1 MYTYIHIYVIMI
13 KYVLDF
19 WDVGHVK
26 NLLYPVMH
34 SNAEN
39 IPSLREKQAVVCGD
53 IKDIKYC
60 KFSQTIVPFHGMK

>member
-1 MYTYIHIYVIMI
+1 MI
-13 KYVLDF
+13 KYVLNF
-19 WDVGHVK
+19 WDIGHVK

-39 IPSLREKQAVVCGD
+39 IPFYKKNRLWFCGD

-60 KFSQTIVPFHGMK
+60 KFSRTIVPFHGMK

>member
-1 MYTYIHIYVIMI
+1 MI

-39 IPSLREKQAVVCGD
+39 IPSLREKQAVVMWR
-53 IKDIKYC
+53 
-60 KFSQTIVPFHGMK
+60 H

>member
-1 MYTYIHIYVIMI
+1 MI

-34 SNAEN
+34 SDAEN
-39 IPSLREKQAVVCGD
+39 IPNLREKQAVVMWR
-53 IKDIKYC
+53 
-60 KFSQTIVPFHGMK
+60 H